1 MLRKRFAAYLNG
13 LTFWLSGKGFGQFN
27 SDFIVADM
35 EKLVG
40 VKGVRD
46 VHIWRQEDKQNA
58 LAAHI
63 VIEDFSHR
71 EAVQTS
77 LKAMLN
83 NRYGIAH
90 SILEFETPGNQA
102 GTG

>member
-1 MLRKRFAAYLNG
+1 
-13 LTFWLSGKGFGQFN
+13 
-27 SDFIVADM
+27 
-35 EKLVG
+35 
-40 VKGVRD
+40 
-46 VHIWRQEDKQNA
+46 
-58 LAAHI
+58 